1 MATNVNGNWKDK
13 FKKKAKQGGDK
24 TKVASQRGAK
34 KIARN
39 YGRYGAPTVGLFKS
53 AGKLAMKPVK
63 LALRFPGAGLA
74 ATGAYYL
81 GKAIVNKGEKVA
93 SRSMSKQFKRK
104 PFGKTQWTL

>member
-13 FKKKAKQGGDK
+13 FKKKAKQGFDK

-53 AGKLAMKPVK
+53 AGKLAMKPIK
-63 LALRFPGAGLA
+63 LALRFPGTGLA
-74 ATGAYYL
+74 LGAAYEGAKYL
-81 GKAIVNKGEKVA
+81 GKKYSRKYHFSPVRQFDKKG
-93 SRSMSKQFKRK
+93 RK
-104 PFGKTQWTL
+104 LI